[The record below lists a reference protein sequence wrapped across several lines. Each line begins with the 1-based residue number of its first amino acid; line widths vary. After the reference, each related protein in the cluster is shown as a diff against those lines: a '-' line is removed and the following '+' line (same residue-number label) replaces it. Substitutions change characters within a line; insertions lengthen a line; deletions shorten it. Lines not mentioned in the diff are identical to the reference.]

1 MARHIPVPTLTADIP
16 CGHRQPAAAPCLQFP
31 TTTAAGEME
40 KLVMSKRLISL
51 VLCVLMLASIFMT
64 SCAKEEIVL
73 DTSASAL
80 TLTMMAITDTQVYYT
95 DEEYEALSE
104 EEKAHVAEVKA
115 QYDAVE
121 EAINKITKSKYKT
134 QLDIFYF
141 TAEQYFDMLEAK
153 MLRTEVVVEEAA
165 SARKAYKN
173 FQRTEKR
180 NGNTDEL
187 DVYTKFC
194 EAHPEYV
201 NYIEAPIVVDED
213 APETEK
219 ADKEIVYPTVDPD
232 QVDILFVGSYDQ
244 YMNYIEKGWLSKLN
258 DVLNS
263 GVAKKLQSYVY
274 PAFLDAAKTDKG
286 TYAIPNNTIVGEYT
300 VLLVNKEMCNKYS
313 DINQIST
320 LYDTL
325 SLIEDVAKY
334 ETDIDPVWSKSYRG
348 YTNVHFWSVE
358 YIEGEVEETV
368 INEDGTTSVTTKTTF
383 EYNIN
388 PTRFS
393 PIGAVY
399 NPDYTTQTSDAK
411 YYAPSN
417 LLQNQTFYNQVVALK
432 TLEYNNYYGAK
443 DSTNE
448 FAVGVVKGSG
458 KDLEVYEEDYYSV
471 VLEYPV
477 ATQEDLFGSMFA
489 VSSFT
494 TDLNRSMEIL
504 TLLNTDTDFR
514 NLFQYGIV
522 GTNYEVNDED
532 CAERLPD
539 NLYMM
544 DVYKT
549 GNVFVAYPDA
559 DKGMSQKTWE
569 YAKTQ
574 DLDVKINPT
583 IGFTITSEDLPS
595 RKGIDDTLRATYEFE
610 EKINSCTSVP
620 ELTKTLGNLAAQIEA
635 GTYMKDIKQFVLN
648 PVTTE
653 ESNYSL
659 AALYRIWCLNMGYV
673 KEA

>member
-1 MARHIPVPTLTADIP
+1 
-16 CGHRQPAAAPCLQFP
+16 
-31 TTTAAGEME
+31 
-40 KLVMSKRLISL
+40 MSKRLISL
-51 VLCVLMLASIFMT
+51 VLCVLMLASVFMT
-64 SCAKEEIVL
+64 SCSKEEIEL
-73 DTSASAL
+73 NTSASAL
-80 TLTMMAITDTQVYYT
+80 TLTMLAITDTQVYYT
-95 DEEYEALSE
+95 EEEYAALTDE
-104 EEKAHVAEVKA
+104 QKAHVEEVKA

-134 QLDIFYF
+134 QLDIFYY
-141 TAEQYFDMLEAK
+141 TAEQYYDMLEAK
-153 MLRTEVVVEEAA
+153 MLRTEVVVEESA

-187 DVYTKFC
+187 DVYNKFC
-194 EAHPEYV
+194 EENPELAK
-201 NYIEAPIVVDED
+201 YIEAPIVVDED

-232 QVDILFVGSYDQ
+232 QVDILFVGSYEQ
-244 YMNYIEKGWLSKLN
+244 YMDYIEKGWLSKLN

-300 VLLVNKEMCNKYS
+300 VLLVNKAMCDKYS
-313 DINQIST
+313 DINQISC
-320 LYDTL
+320 LYDTV
-325 SLIEDVAKY
+325 SLVEDVAKY
-334 ETDIDPVWSKSYRG
+334 ETGIDPVWHRSYRG

-358 YIEGEVEETV
+358 YNDIEVEETV
-368 INEDGTTSVTTKTTF
+368 VNEDGTTSVETVTSLV
-383 EYNIN
+383 YNMD

-393 PIGAVY
+393 AIGTVY
-399 NPDYTTQTSDAK
+399 RPDYSTGTADAK

-417 LLQNQTFYNQVVALK
+417 LLLDPNFSNQLIALK
-432 TLEYNNYYGAK
+432 TFEYNNYYGKK

-448 FAVGVVKGSG
+448 FAVAVVKGSG
-458 KDLEVYEEDYYSV
+458 KDLEIYEEDYYSV
-471 VLEYPV
+471 ILEYPV
-477 ATQEDLFGSMFA
+477 ATEEDLFGSMFA

-494 TDLNRSMEIL
+494 SDLNRSMEIL
-504 TLLNTDTDFR
+504 TLLNTDAEFR

-559 DKGMSQKTWE
+559 DAGMNQKTWE

-583 IGFTITSEDLPS
+583 IGFTITPEDLPS
-595 RKGIDDTLRATYEFE
+595 NKGIDDMIRVTEDFQS
-610 EKINSCTSVP
+610 KIDACSSVT
-620 ELTKTLGNLAAQIEA
+620 ELTRVISNLAAQIEA
-635 GTYMKDIKQFVLN
+635 GTYLKDIKQFVLN
-648 PVTTE
+648 PISTE
-653 ESNYSL
+653 EKNFSL